1 MPPLQLLPRANVLG
15 WLLGQTLWEAP
26 AKKKHASVLGSGCEG
41 LRVLMVFS
49 FLRWSLVFFFNN
61 SIRFY
66 FAGLVAVTPGI
77 FTRLWHPQ
85 TLSTKRS
92 RCGIFFGIGNHQ
104 ATQFGAQTPWEF
116 ALEVGPPL
124 ISKLIFFLMM
134 ALVWDGICR
143 RCSFASP
150 ALPTSQAF
158 ATTSIGSMV
167 CMRCL
172 DPIRMNCV
180 SNSAHYLGY
189 PGFV

>member
-26 AKKKHASVLGSGCEG
+26 AKKHASVLGSGCEG

-49 FLRWSLVFFFNN
+49 FLRWSLVFFLT
-61 SIRFY
+61 IRSGFICWI
-66 FAGLVAVTPGI
+66 GCCDTWNIHTAVTPSNI
-77 FTRLWHPQ
+77 KYQKKQMWHF
-85 TLSTKRS
+85 
-92 RCGIFFGIGNHQ
+92 FFGIGNHQ
-104 ATQFGAQTPWEF
+104 ATQFGAQTQWEF

-172 DPIRMNCV
+172 DPIRKNYV

-189 PGFV
+189 PGLV